1 MFIKRNLKNKVAGG
15 LKYSP
20 VVLINGARQSG
31 KSTLAKNLIEDGLL
45 NNYITLDDPT
55 TLGALTSS
63 PVSFLQSLP
72 FGTVIDEV
80 QRVPEVFTS
89 IKYVV
94 DKDRQNG
101 RFLLTGSANVLLLPK
116 LSDSLA
122 GRMEIHTLRPL
133 SQGELLGAEEK
144 FVDWLFSDNFSW
156 PKINNCSDLT
166 RRIAEGGYPQPIS
179 QEYTEN
185 RINKWYEDY
194 LNTLLVRDVRD
205 ISNIEQIGLMPLLLK
220 LLATR
225 TANILNYSDVSRSLN
240 LPWTS
245 LKRYMQLLETLFL
258 VEILP
263 AWYGNQSK
271 RITKAPKIHLSD
283 TGFVLYLLGYGQSQ
297 LEKDRLLFG
306 DLLENFVLL
315 EIQKQLSWNQ
325 TRARLYYSRSQNDQE
340 VDIVVEAADGRL
352 VAVEVKSSSSVDT
365 KDMRNMK
372 AFKEMAGD
380 KFHRGIILYTGQE
393 VHKLESDIYFMP
405 VQSLWEVNKKFNI

>member
-1 MFIKRNLKNKVAGG
+1 MHIQRNLKNIIADG

-31 KSTLAKNLIEDGLL
+31 KSTLAKELIKEGLRHE
-45 NNYITLDDPT
+45 YITLDDPT

-72 FGTVIDEV
+72 FGTVIDEI
-80 QRVPEVFTS
+80 QRAPEFFTS
-89 IKYVV
+89 IKYVL
-94 DKDRQNG
+94 DDDRRNG

-122 GRMEIHTLRPL
+122 GRMEVHTLRPL
-133 SQGELLGAEEK
+133 SQGELSGVQEK
-144 FVDWLFSDNFSW
+144 FVDWLFSDEFNR
-156 PKINNCSDLT
+156 PKINTCLDLVK
-166 RRIAEGGYPQPIS
+166 RIAEGSYPQPIS
-179 QEYTEN
+179 QEYTES
-185 RINKWYEDY
+185 RISKWYEDY

-220 LLATR
+220 LLASR
-225 TANILNYSDVSRSLN
+225 TANILNYSDISRSLN

-245 LKRYMQLLETLFL
+245 LKRYMQLLETLYL

-263 AWYGNQSK
+263 AWYANQSK
-271 RITKAPKIHLSD
+271 RMTKAPKIHLAD
-283 TGFVLYLLGYGQSQ
+283 TGFVLYLLGYGQGQ

-325 TRARLYYSRSQNDQE
+325 TRASLYYSRSHTDQE
-340 VDIVVEAADGRL
+340 VDIVIEAADGRL
-352 VAVEVKSSSSVDT
+352 VAIEVKSSSSIDYR
-365 KDMRNMK
+365 DMKNMK
-372 AFKEMAGD
+372 AFKEVNGD
-380 KFHRGIILYTGQE
+380 KFHRGVILYTGQE

-405 VQSLWEVNKKFNI
+405 VQSLWEVNDSNI